1 MRQYW
6 RFYWPLALMGVAM
19 VLSVQFQNAA
29 LARYPEAVTELAIFA
44 LGYSTFGFF
53 RASLSFITQLVTV
66 FARSIAA
73 TRRCHRYVSMVSVLI
88 MLPLIYLGQS
98 DRGAELLSAAFGINA
113 SLTDRV
119 QEYLIYLA
127 PIVLLGA
134 QRFYYTGLLVQARL
148 TGWVTLL
155 NVFFLAAVIVG
166 LMVGF
171 NFGYRPVHVLVG
183 AEALAISLQ
192 LLAAIWVKRRHYRL
206 PETPEHEAVT
216 YRELTAFF
224 IPVSMTGV
232 MFALSRPL
240 LYAFVSRT
248 PDGILAIA
256 AMRVAFDFSMLFQ
269 QAANQF
275 RHFFVTFG
283 LDDLPRKR
291 RFMALI
297 GAAITIIMLVFA
309 TTPLSAWVWEDLMG
323 IPVEVRTLAVQVF
336 LIMCLMPIVII
347 IRNYFHGRLMV
358 ERRTSGMAVGSVLRV
373 VGIYLGA
380 MLCFDLGWLNH
391 ITASL
396 LLIGGFLIET
406 LVVLTIAIRGQVSTP
421 QQLG

>member
-1 MRQYW
+1 MLQYW
-6 RFYWPLALMGVAM
+6 RFYWPLALTGVAM

-53 RASLSFITQLVTV
+53 RASLNFIAQLTTV
-66 FARSIAA
+66 FARSENA
-73 TRRCHRYVSMVSVLI
+73 TRRCHRYVFMVSVII
-88 MLPLIYLGQS
+88 MLPLIYLGHS
-98 DRGAELLSAAFGINA
+98 DGGSRFLSAVFGID
-113 SLTDRV
+113 SDLTGRV

-155 NVFFLAAVIVG
+155 NLLFLVVVIASLMIGFSLG
-166 LMVGF
+166 LK
-171 NFGYRPVHVLVG
+171 PVYVLVG
-183 AEALAISLQ
+183 SEALGIVAQ
-192 LLAAIWVKRRHYRL
+192 LIVTLWVKTRHYQP
-206 PETPEHEAVT
+206 PEKVEHENVT
-216 YRELTAFF
+216 YTELTAFF

-232 MFALSRPL
+232 MFALSRPV
-240 LYAFVSRT
+240 LYAFVTRL

-283 LDDLPRKR
+283 LDDLETKR

-297 GAAITIIMLVFA
+297 GLAITAIMLVFA

-323 IPVEVRTLAVQVF
+323 IPAEVRVLAVQVF
-336 LIMCLMPIVII
+336 LIMCLMPAII
-347 IRNYFHGRLMV
+347 IVRNYFHGRLMV
-358 ERRTSGMAVGSVLRV
+358 ERRTSGMAAGSVLRV
-373 VGIYLGA
+373 VGIYFGA
-380 MLCFDLGWLNH
+380 MLFFDLGWLNH
-391 ITASL
+391 ITASVL
-396 LLIGGFLIET
+396 LLFGFVIET
-406 LVVLTIAIRGQVSTP
+406 LVVLVIAIRGGRPTV
-421 QQLG
+421 